1 MKKNFISQT
10 LTAQKTAKAFGWN
23 EKLPQSA
30 ILSCHIKQ
38 FTQNNG
44 ACTSSESELRAPDS
58 LLKERKFK
66 KKLAMTDAG

>member
-1 MKKNFISQT
+1 MKRNFISQT
-10 LTAQKTAKAFGWN
+10 LTAQKTAKDFGWN
-23 EKLPQSA
+23 EKLLQSA

-66 KKLAMTDAG
+66 KMLAMTDAG